1 MFTRYTRNSVTVIA
15 FLLTS
20 FSFSVQSAEFSGG
33 SGGVYVSGLPA
44 NFSSIR
50 VSGPGDFFIDT
61 STTLIESTDGVLLD
75 GQYSFEVSAVSAEQV
90 GVRSSSQNNGRS
102 EGATRQQPIVVV
114 ESGGFR
120 ISNGQIAGSRLEEEE
135 Q

>member
-20 FSFSVQSAEFSGG
+20 FSFSAQSAEFSGG
-33 SGGVYVSGLPA
+33 ANGVFVSGLPA
-44 NFSSIR
+44 NFLSIR
-50 VSGPGDFFIDT
+50 VTGPGDFFIDT
-61 STTLIESTDGVLLD
+61 SENLIEPTGGILLD
-75 GQYSFEVSAVSAEQV
+75 GQYSFEVSVVSAEQV
-90 GVRSSSQNNGRS
+90 VIRSNQNNGRS
-102 EGATRQQPIVVV
+102 EGATREQPVVVV

-120 ISNGQIAGSRLEEEE
+120 ISNGQIAVSSAEEEE